1 MTGAVPLLSDHD
13 RLEARRLIESE
24 GLRFEADA
32 DDVVGVYDGERLVGT
47 GSRAGYVLKMLAIA
61 PDQQG
66 GEALGELVT
75 LLMQRGMDA
84 GHETFFVYTRPDHV
98 TTFERLN
105 FRLLVTHSMAA
116 LLEIGPGIR
125 EYFDSHRG
133 LMRPGKNGAIVVNG
147 NPFTMGHLHLTETA
161 ARRVEHLYLFV
172 VREDRSAFPFDARFR
187 LAREATA
194 HLPNVSV
201 LETSRYA
208 VSAGTFPS
216 YFLKQLDDAA
226 LAQMQLDVRLFASV
240 LAPPFSVRA
249 RFVGDEPTCAT
260 TAAYNRTM
268 EQVLGEYGIAWTQI
282 PRLTQGGAAISAS
295 RVREHLSHNDLE
307 GVASWVPPATM
318 AFLRSAAGGVVI
330 RRLAGAGKGR

>member
-24 GLRFEADA
+24 GLRFETDA
-32 DDVVGVYDGERLVGT
+32 DDIVGLYDGDRLVAT
-47 GSRAGYVLKMLAIA
+47 GSRTGYVLKMLAVA
-61 PDQQG
+61 PSHQG

-75 LLMQRGMDA
+75 LLMQRGMDV

-105 FRLLVTHSMAA
+105 FRLLVTHTMAA

-125 EYFDSHRG
+125 EYLGMHRA
-133 LMRPGKNGAIVVNG
+133 LMRPGENGAIVVNG
-147 NPFTMGHLHLTETA
+147 NPFTLGHLHLAETA
-161 ARRVEHLYLFV
+161 ARRVERLYLFV
-172 VREDRSAFPFDARFR
+172 VREDRSVFPFAVRFR
-187 LAREATA
+187 LAQEATA
-194 HLPNVSV
+194 HLPNVVV

-216 YFLKQLDDAA
+216 YFLRRLDDAA

-249 RFVGDEPTCAT
+249 RFVGDEPYCAT

-268 EQVLGEYGIAWTQI
+268 EEVLGEYGIAWTQI
-282 PRLTQGGAAISAS
+282 PRLAQDDAAISAS
-295 RVREHLSHNDLE
+295 RVRERLGRGDLD
-307 GVASWVPPATM
+307 GVASWVPPVTM
-318 AFLRSAAGGVVI
+318 AFLRSREGEAIAQ
-330 RRLAGAGKGR
+330 RLADS

>member
-24 GLRFEADA
+24 GLRFETDA
-32 DDVVGVYDGERLVGT
+32 DDIVGLYEGECLVAT

-61 PDQQG
+61 PSQQG

-75 LLMQRGMDA
+75 LLIQRGMDA
-84 GHETFFVYTRPDHV
+84 GHETFFVYTRPDNV

-125 EYFDSHRG
+125 EYLDNHRA
-133 LMRPGKNGAIVVNG
+133 LMRSGKNGAIVVNG
-147 NPFTMGHLHLTETA
+147 NPFTLGHLHLAETA

-172 VREDRSAFPFDARFR
+172 VREDRSVFPFDARFR

-194 HLPNVSV
+194 HLSGVTV

-216 YFLKQLDDAA
+216 YFLRRLDDAA
-226 LAQMQLDVRLFASV
+226 LAQMQLDVRLFGSV

-249 RFVGDEPTCAT
+249 RFVGDEPYCAT

-268 EQVLGEYGIAWTQI
+268 EEALGEYGIEWTQI
-282 PRLTQGGAAISAS
+282 PRLAHGDAAISAS
-295 RVREHLSHNDLE
+295 RVREFLGRGDLDR
-307 GVASWVPPATM
+307 VASWVPPATM
-318 AFLRSAAGGVVI
+318 AYLRSPEGRNVI
-330 RRLAGAGKGR
+330 RRLAGAGEGR

>member
-13 RLEARRLIESE
+13 RLEARRLIGSE
-24 GLRFEADA
+24 GLRFETDA
-32 DDVVGVYDGERLVGT
+32 DDIVGLYDGDRLVAT
-47 GSRAGYVLKMLAIA
+47 GSRTGYVLKMLAVA
-61 PDQQG
+61 PSHQG

-75 LLMQRGMDA
+75 LLMQRGMDV

-105 FRLLVTHSMAA
+105 FRLLVTHTMAA

-125 EYFDSHRG
+125 EYLGMHRA
-133 LMRPGKNGAIVVNG
+133 LMRPGENGAIVVNG
-147 NPFTMGHLHLTETA
+147 NPFTLGHLHLAETA
-161 ARRVEHLYLFV
+161 ARRVERLYLFV
-172 VREDRSAFPFDARFR
+172 VREDRSVFPFAVRFR
-187 LAREATA
+187 LAQEATA
-194 HLPNVSV
+194 HLPNVVV

-216 YFLKQLDDAA
+216 YFLRRLDDAA

-249 RFVGDEPTCAT
+249 RFVGDEPYCAT

-268 EQVLGEYGIAWTQI
+268 EEVLGEYGIAWTQI
-282 PRLTQGGAAISAS
+282 PRLAQDGAAISAS
-295 RVREHLSHNDLE
+295 RVRERLGRGDLD

-318 AFLRSAAGGVVI
+318 TLLRSREGEAIAQ
-330 RRLAGAGKGR
+330 RLADS

>member
-1 MTGAVPLLSDHD
+1 MTGAVPLLSEHD

-24 GLRFEADA
+24 GLRFETDA
-32 DDVVGVYDGERLVGT
+32 DDIVGLYDGERLVAT

-125 EYFDSHRG
+125 EYLDMHRA

-147 NPFTMGHLHLTETA
+147 NPFTLGHLYLAETA

-172 VREDRSAFPFDARFR
+172 VREDRSVFPFDARFR
-187 LAREATA
+187 LAQEATA
-194 HLPNVSV
+194 HLSDVSV

-216 YFLKQLDDAA
+216 YFLKRLDDAA

-249 RFVGDEPTCAT
+249 RFVGDEPYCAT

-268 EQVLGEYGIAWTQI
+268 EEVLGEYGIEWTQI
-282 PRLTQGGAAISAS
+282 PRLSHGDAAISAS
-295 RVREHLSHNDLE
+295 RVREHLSRGDLDR
-307 GVASWVPPATM
+307 VASWVPSSTM
-318 AFLRSAAGGVVI
+318 AYLRSPEGDNVI
-330 RRLAGAGKGR
+330 RRLAGAGEGR

>member
-1 MTGAVPLLSDHD
+1 MTGAVSLLSDHD

-24 GLRFEADA
+24 GLRFETDA
-32 DDVVGVYDGERLVGT
+32 DDIVGLYDGERLVAT

-105 FRLLVTHSMAA
+105 FRLLVAHSMAA
-116 LLEIGPGIR
+116 LLEIGPGVR
-125 EYFDSHRG
+125 EYLDRHRA

-147 NPFTMGHLHLTETA
+147 NPFTLGHLYLTETA
-161 ARRVEHLYLFV
+161 ARRVEHLFLFV
-172 VREDRSAFPFDARFR
+172 VREDRSAFPFAVRFR
-187 LAREATA
+187 LAQEATA
-194 HLPNVSV
+194 HLLNVSV

-216 YFLKQLDDAA
+216 YFLKRLDDAA
-226 LAQMQLDVRLFASV
+226 VAQMQLDVRLFGAV

-249 RFVGDEPTCAT
+249 RFVGDEPYCAT
-260 TAAYNRTM
+260 TAAYNRAM
-268 EQVLGEYGIAWTQI
+268 EEVLGEYGIAWTQI
-282 PRLTQGGAAISAS
+282 PRLAHGGAAISAS
-295 RVREHLSHNDLE
+295 RVRECLGRGDLDR
-307 GVASWVPPATM
+307 VASWVPPATM
-318 AFLRSAAGGVVI
+318 AYLRSPDGDSVI
-330 RRLAGAGKGR
+330 RRLAGAGEGL

>member
-1 MTGAVPLLSDHD
+1 MTGAVPLLSHHD

-24 GLRFEADA
+24 GLRFETDA
-32 DDVVGVYDGERLVGT
+32 DDIVGLYDGERLVAT

-105 FRLLVTHSMAA
+105 VRLLVTHCMAA

-125 EYFDSHRG
+125 EYLDAHRA

-147 NPFTMGHLHLTETA
+147 NPFTLGHLHLAETA
-161 ARRVEHLYLFV
+161 ARRVDHLYLFV

-194 HLPNVSV
+194 HLSDVSA

-216 YFLKQLDDAA
+216 YFLKRLDDVA
-226 LAQMQLDVRLFASV
+226 LAQMQLDVRLFGSV

-249 RFVGDEPTCAT
+249 RFVGDEPYCAT

-268 EQVLGEYGIAWTQI
+268 EEVLGEYGIEWTQI
-282 PRLTQGGAAISAS
+282 PRLAHGGAAISAS
-295 RVREHLSHNDLE
+295 RVRECLSRGDLDR
-307 GVASWVPPATM
+307 VASWVPPSTM
-318 AFLRSAAGGVVI
+318 AYLRSPEGRNVI
-330 RRLAGAGKGR
+330 RRLAGAGEGR

>member
-1 MTGAVPLLSDHD
+1 
-13 RLEARRLIESE
+13 
-24 GLRFEADA
+24 
-32 DDVVGVYDGERLVGT
+32 
-47 GSRAGYVLKMLAIA
+47 
-61 PDQQG
+61 
-66 GEALGELVT
+66 
-75 LLMQRGMDA
+75 MQRGMDL

-105 FRLLVTHSMAA
+105 FRLLVTHSIAA

-125 EYFDSHRG
+125 EYLDMHRA

-147 NPFTMGHLHLTETA
+147 NPFTLGHLHLAETA
-161 ARRVEHLYLFV
+161 ARRVDHLYLFV
-172 VREDRSAFPFDARFR
+172 VREDRSVFPFDARFR

-194 HLPNVSV
+194 HLPNVGV

-216 YFLKQLDDAA
+216 YFLKRLDDAA

-249 RFVGDEPTCAT
+249 RFVGDEPYCAT

-268 EQVLGEYGIAWTQI
+268 EEVLGEYGIEWTQI
-282 PRLTQGGAAISAS
+282 PRLAQGEAAISAS
-295 RVREHLSHNDLE
+295 RVRECLGRGDLDR
-307 GVASWVPPATM
+307 VASWVPPATM
-318 AFLRSAAGGVVI
+318 TFLRSREGEAIAQ
-330 RRLAGAGKGR
+330 RLAGS